1 MYLFE
6 EALFE
11 NERIFKFAGAE
22 LDGDNLTLTMLVRS
36 EDFDALLTDELKA
49 KVKKIVRAIVPESFE
64 IDVVF
69 RKTLTEEK
77 YLLSLIHGFFYEK
90 SPILFQKIDDKKISF
105 ELKPNVVSVRIG
117 MGSDA
122 YSYAVTN
129 AFDKALAD
137 YLDTMIIEE
146 PEIELY
152 RDASSSDVQ
161 PVKVRRITR
170 AEGSVRLVD
179 IKVTVPIIGNVVKRP
194 VYIADAIKQA
204 QESATVC
211 GKVVKADIY
220 KTKAGKPFI
229 KFVLD
234 DTTASM
240 ECVYFSSYESRIERM
255 QSYFFPGQTVACEGR
270 IEMNERTA
278 KMSMLMKNGVV
289 CNINFDSIDT
299 AVKFKPEPEYYRK
312 VKPESFSDAEQSE
325 MFATDANTPEMLK
338 GIIVVYDLETTGLSP
353 VSDKIIEIGAA
364 KMEDGVVTETFTTFV
379 NPEMHIPESASEVNN
394 IYDADVEHAPKIQ
407 DVMPDFYKFTRGAKM
422 VAHNGDDFDVKFL
435 RAAGAQTGYD
445 FNNEMLDSLKI
456 ARNKLKKLKSHKLE
470 NLCKYY
476 GIVNENAHR
485 ATDDA
490 VATAKVFKKLAAEE

>member
-1 MYLFE
+1 MFE
-6 EALFE
+6 EALYE
-11 NERIFKFAGAE
+11 NERIFKLAGAE
-22 LDGDNLTLTMLVRS
+22 LDGDILTVTMLVRA
-36 EDFDALLTDELKA
+36 EDYDTLLNEELKR
-49 KVKKIVRAIVPESFE
+49 KVRKVIKSIVPEVFDV
-64 IDVVF
+64 DVVF
-69 RKTLTEEK
+69 RKTVTEEK

-90 SPILFQKIDDKKISF
+90 SPLLLQKIDDGKVSF
-105 ELKPNVVSVRIG
+105 EITPSLVRIRIG
-117 MGSDA
+117 LSGDA
-122 YSYAVTN
+122 YAYAASN
-129 AFDKALAD
+129 AFDVKLAE
-137 YLDTMIIEE
+137 YLDTVIMEE
-146 PEIELY
+146 PETEFY
-152 RDASSSDVQ
+152 RDGTSSDPQ
-161 PVKVRRITR
+161 TVKVARITR

-194 VYIADAIKQA
+194 VYIADAVKQA

-234 DTTASM
+234 DTTAM
-240 ECVYFSSYESRIERM
+240 LECVYFSSYESRIERM

-278 KMSMLMKNGVV
+278 KMSMFMKNGVV

-299 AVKFKPEPEYYRK
+299 AVKFKPEPENYRK
-312 VKPESFSDAEQSE
+312 VKPEKYRDAEQSE
-325 MFATDANTPEMLK
+325 MFVTDSETPDMLK
-338 GIIVVYDLETTGLSP
+338 GVIVVYDLETTGLSP
-353 VSDKIIEIGAA
+353 LSDKIIEIGAA
-364 KMEDGVVTETFTTFV
+364 RMENGIVTETFTTFV

-394 IYDADVEHAPKIQ
+394 IYDSDVEHAPKIQ
-407 DVMPDFYKFTRGAKM
+407 DVMPDFYKFTRGARM

-456 ARNKLKKLKSHKLE
+456 ARNKLRKLKSHKLE

-490 VATAKVFKKLAAEE
+490 VATAKVFKKLCEE